1 VALAAL
7 GLLLL
12 AVGVAALYPWLGVL
26 PATSVGGALAE
37 AVSSVP
43 SRRTTWT
50 APARLLACSSAVS
63 RGT

>member
-1 VALAAL
+1 
-7 GLLLL
+7 
-12 AVGVAALYPWLGVL
+12 VGVAALYPWLGVL